1 MPDSTPPVR
10 WQPDRSP
17 TVPDWPIPPL
27 KTAVFRG
34 LKGLCPACGQTHAF
48 KGWLSVVPECLV
60 CTAPLGRY
68 RADDAPPYFVLFL
81 VGHIVIPLMFWVET
95 AYHPELWVQ
104 AAVWLP
110 VSCGLA
116 AALLR
121 PVKGAT
127 LGWMLKLGMVRSD
140 DE

>member
-1 MPDSTPPVR
+1 MPDNTPPIR
-10 WQPDRSP
+10 WEPDR
-17 TVPDWPIPPL
+17 TEMVPDWPIPPL
-27 KTAVFRG
+27 KTVLIRG
-34 LKGLCPACGQTHAF
+34 VKGLCPACGQTHAF
-48 KGWLSVVPECLV
+48 SGWLTVVPQCV
-60 CTAPLGRY
+60 ACGAPLGRY

-81 VGHIVIPLMFWVET
+81 VGHLVVPLLFFVET
-95 AYHPELWVQ
+95 SFHPALWLQ
-104 AAVWLP
+104 AAIWIP

-127 LGWMLKLGMVRSD
+127 LGWMLRLGMVRPD

>member
-1 MPDSTPPVR
+1 MPDNTPPIR
-10 WQPDRSP
+10 WEPDRTTATP
-17 TVPDWPIPPL
+17 AWPIPPL

-48 KGWLSVVPECLV
+48 KGWLSVVPECEN

-68 RADDAPPYFVLFL
+68 RADDAPPYFVLFI
-81 VGHIVIPLMFWVET
+81 VGHIVVPLLFWLET
-95 AYHPELWVQ
+95 AAHPALWVQ
-104 AAVWLP
+104 AAIWIP
-110 VSCGLA
+110 VSLGLSA
-116 AALLR
+116 LLLR

-127 LGWMLKLGMVRSD
+127 LGWMLTLGMVRSD